1 MSRIE
6 PIPPREWPEAMRA
19 AIAALRIENPRH
31 PILTTEGERP
41 KALNALGT
49 FAHHPELATAYH
61 HFVGH
66 LLYGTTLSLQQ
77 RELVILRVAAVRGC
91 EYEWLQ
97 HVVIGGDVGLT
108 AEEIDAVR
116 AGADTP
122 LLRAVDELLENARIS
137 DATWTALAGELDTQQ
152 LMDLVFT
159 VGAYDLL
166 AMVFLS
172 FDVAIDDDLAKWKRP
187 SP

>member
-1 MSRIE
+1 
-6 PIPPREWPEAMRA
+6 MRA

-49 FAHHPELATAYH
+49 FAHHPELTKAYH
-61 HFVGH
+61 SFIGH
-66 LLYGTTLSLQQ
+66 LLYGTTLSLRD

-97 HVVIGGDVGLT
+97 HVVIGSDVGLSDD
-108 AEEIDAVR
+108 EIAAAR
-116 AGADTP
+116 AGADNP
-122 LLRAVDELLENARIS
+122 LLQAVDELLADARVS
-137 DATWTALAGELDTQQ
+137 DATWALLSGELDTQQ
-152 LMDLVFT
+152 LMDFVFT

-172 FDVAIDDDLAKWKRP
+172 FDVEIDDDLRKWKRP